1 MIKKLMN
8 IPGTQVLDNKKLM
21 NVIGGVDKEEY
32 CRTLLMILL
41 NNDLDAGAK
50 EGARIGAEKAGC

>member
-1 MIKKLMN
+1 MLV
-8 IPGTQVLDNKKLM
+8 QLDDKEMSQIL
-21 NVIGGVDKEEY
+21 GGEVCTKEEY

-50 EGARIGAEKAGC
+50 EGARIGAERAGC